1 MIWGKYHTET
11 YADLWQ
17 TAYRHNMN
25 IEFNNYDDT
34 VTVTIPDLGIEYT
47 TNNVVDAVMG
57 AIRHK
62 EIVHANRQ

>member
-17 TAYRHNMN
+17 IAYRHNMS

-34 VTVTIPDLGIEYT
+34 VTVAIPDFGIEVT
-47 TNNVVDAVMG
+47 TNNVVDAIMG
-57 AIRHK
+57 AIRRK
-62 EIVHANRQ
+62 EIVHANRT